1 LIKGRGV
8 TIAAGFD
15 MTPALIKWL
24 IDEMPHGLWKI
35 YEPLIE
41 KKPVPY
47 NVKVIIVVKEI
58 ECWELLAIESNLQ
71 TDSINNCKDL
81 LLRKLAIKNKRDKPK
96 ERLAQYALKQI
107 MKLGIEEFEK
117 RKKFNASLEYFFRKI
132 EEIRKKIQ

>member
-1 LIKGRGV
+1 MTKSYSCSYESVNGAVTEKCGPFVLYYSEDNPRAFRIESNFSSCINSQIKALIIGRGI

-47 NVKVIIVVKEI
+47 NVKVIIVAHA
-58 ECWELLAIESNLQ
+58 LNNLILNADIK
-71 TDSINNCKDL
+71 TLNLILKDF
-81 LLRKLAIKNKRDKPK
+81 IKDKF
-96 ERLAQYALKQI
+96 
-107 MKLGIEEFEK
+107 GG
-117 RKKFNASLEYFFRKI
+117 
-132 EEIRKKIQ
+132 